1 MRKQALLILAIVFVF
16 VNLLDIL
23 LTWGILSRGGIEVNP
38 IMQFVTGLGFW
49 ESVVLKVILSA
60 LIASVLVRFRRSAIL
75 TTITTATGGICMWN
89 GLGLISML

>member
-1 MRKQALLILAIVFVF
+1 MRKQVLSILAIVFIL

-49 ESVVLKVILSA
+49 QSVVSKVILSA
-60 LIASVLVRFRRSAIL
+60 LIASVLVRFRRLAIL
-75 TTITTATGGICMWN
+75 ATTTTATGGICIWN
-89 GLGLISML
+89 GVGSISML

>member
-1 MRKQALLILAIVFVF
+1 MGKGVLPILVIIFVL

-38 IMQFVTGLGFW
+38 IMQFFTGMGFW
-49 ESVVLKVILSA
+49 ESVVSKVILSA
-60 LIASVLVRFRRSAIL
+60 LIASALVRFRRSATLAI
-75 TTITTATGGICMWN
+75 ITGAVAGICIWN